1 MKKILNRLKSDRG
14 ITGTDIS
21 IAIIVI
27 VVFTGVISKLMYNS
41 YANGVEIQI
50 SANASC
56 YATIIL
62 EKVDEK
68 PFDEITSNFVLDLIN
83 DKVIDID
90 PMYSVYF
97 YVEDLTYMYKKV
109 TVKILYS
116 INNKQ
121 QDLTISKIKVNE
133 AGVQ

>member
-27 VVFTGVISKLMYNS
+27 FVFTVVISKLMY
-41 YANGVEIQI
+41 NGVEIQI